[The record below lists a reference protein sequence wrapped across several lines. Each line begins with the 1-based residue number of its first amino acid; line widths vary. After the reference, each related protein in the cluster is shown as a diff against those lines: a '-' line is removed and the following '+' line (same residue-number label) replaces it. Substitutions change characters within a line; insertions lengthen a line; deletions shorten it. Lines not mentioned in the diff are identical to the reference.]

1 MKLSDRIR
9 NFFLSM
15 TRSKKSDLSINTS
28 QQRLIS
34 LQRKREQYDA
44 EIHEAYGQLKAACY
58 SLYQHTSPEHISTE
72 ELVNLY
78 HTADLG
84 DYFDGVWMDLAH
96 QVYQRY
102 GHLESVKGGADF
114 IKWKLYANVLVKLGF
129 LPEEIAA
136 REPNLDV
143 SQTVPPVGTIIV
155 HGNEGEICSKK
166 DYYLESDFLEA
177 AEAHWRMEEP
187 ISVTVYTDP
196 ITGTH
201 IDTSRLQKMSD
212 SLVSFSV
219 RPYQKEENQNIPSV
233 SHEEK
238 QVATVVQAPAPVQ
251 ITDPSAPVG
260 RIDYYG
266 FSGKIG
272 ESIEY
277 SNEADFIAAIK
288 QDNYCGVPIG
298 IVVYSDPVT
307 GKHMDT
313 SWRLELDPPPLDF
326 SVKSC
331 PAQPGPEQSEPDA
344 VPDYE
349 YEP

>member
-9 NFFLSM
+9 SFFYAVIHPNGSN
-15 TRSKKSDLSINTS
+15 LSITDI
-28 QQRLIS
+28 QQRLVD
-34 LQRKREQYDA
+34 LHAKRERYET
-44 EIHEAYGQLKAACY
+44 EINEAYGQLKAACY
-58 SLYQHTSPEHISTE
+58 SAYQHASPEQIPTE
-72 ELVNLY
+72 QLVNLY
-78 HTADLG
+78 HTADPG
-84 DYFDGVWMDLAH
+84 DHFDSVWSDVAH
-96 QVYQRY
+96 QVYQEY
-102 GHLESVKGGADF
+102 AHLEAVKGGADF
-114 IKWKLYANVLVKLGF
+114 IKWKLYANALVKLGF
-129 LPEEIAA
+129 LPEEITV

-143 SQTVPPVGTIIV
+143 SQTVPPVGTIV
-155 HGNEGEICSKK
+155 AHGDEREIYSRK
-166 DYYLESDFLEA
+166 DYYLEADFLEA
-177 AEAHWRMEEP
+177 VEAHWRMEEP

-196 ITGTH
+196 ISGTH
-201 IDTSRLQKMSD
+201 IDTSRLQKISD

-219 RPYQKEENQNIPSV
+219 KPYQKEENQNMPSV
-233 SHEEK
+233 SREEK
-238 QVATVVQAPAPVQ
+238 QVATVVQASAPVQ
-251 ITDPSAPVG
+251 STDPSAPVG

-326 SVKSC
+326 SVESC
-331 PAQPGPEQSEPDA
+331 PAQPGQEQSEPDA